1 MKALLAALILVLTGS
16 ALIDPALA
24 RDNAGCGTPGDI
36 GDGWPLATPA
46 EVGID
51 AERLCDLDKLIAQWP
66 EANIHAVIVARH
78 GKLIMERYYAGP
90 DQRWGMPLG
99 KVDYAADV
107 KHDLRSISK
116 SVTSLLVGIALA
128 EGKFPA
134 LDSSVFA
141 AFPELASLETPEKSK
156 ITFRHLL
163 TMSSGLKWDE
173 TLPYSNPA
181 NSERRLIDAPDPVRY
196 VLEQP
201 LVAAP
206 GAVYNYNGGD
216 TTLLAAALS
225 KATGRRLD
233 DYAREKLFGPLGIT
247 DFEWVALPATG
258 QPAAASGLRLRPRDS
273 AKLGQLLLADGQWK
287 GAQIL
292 PKGWST
298 ESVKPSINGEG
309 LYFYGYQWWLGRT
322 LLRGR
327 DLKWSAGFGYGGQRL
342 YVQPDLDLVVMI
354 NAGHYGGPLQGIIP
368 FAIFT
373 KLVLPATKD

>member
-1 MKALLAALILVLTGS
+1 MKALLVAFALVLAGS
-16 ALIDPALA
+16 ALIDPVLA

-36 GDGWPLATPA
+36 GDGWPLAAPA

-51 AERLCDLDKLIAQWP
+51 ADRLCDLDKLIAQWP

-78 GKLIMERYYAGP
+78 GKLVMERYYGGL

-141 AFPELASLETPEKSK
+141 AFPEFASLDTPEKSK

-173 TLPYSNPA
+173 SLPYSNPA
-181 NSERRLIDAPDPVRY
+181 NSERRLIDASDPVRY

-201 LVAAP
+201 LVAPP

-225 KATGRRLD
+225 KTTGRRLD
-233 DYAREKLFGPLGIT
+233 DYAREKLCGPLGIT

-287 GAQIL
+287 STQIL

-298 ESVKPSINGEG
+298 ESVKPAMNGEG

-327 DLKWSAGFGYGGQRL
+327 DLKWSAGVGYGGQRL

-354 NAGHYGGPLQGIIP
+354 NAGHYGGPLQSTIP